1 MARAMKDLGVKINVQ
16 LDIPHRFKWP
26 SNRTEW
32 IEFIVLDHSSKA
44 GVAETWLQ
52 ERILNM
58 FQEEM
63 LYGPRRILVRFKRSS
78 ILVDGVSGRAR
89 NSEYPQ
95 QPHSDGGNGSIYWT
109 LWRYQDVN
117 SGRRNATPEL
127 YAEIHVLN
135 SCFIRIPVTITT
147 NEKLIATPSSAQSH
161 LGHVR
166 KPISPRPL
174 LQSEINLFK
183 GGMNHLGG
191 KVCSR

>member
-63 LYGPRRILVRFKRSS
+63 LYGPRVEGLSPSFYSE
-78 ILVDGVSGRAR
+78 DDYFDVS
-89 NSEYPQ
+89 EF
-95 QPHSDGGNGSIYWT
+95 W
-109 LWRYQDVN
+109 
-117 SGRRNATPEL
+117 
-127 YAEIHVLN
+127 
-135 SCFIRIPVTITT
+135 
-147 NEKLIATPSSAQSH
+147 
-161 LGHVR
+161 
-166 KPISPRPL
+166 
-174 LQSEINLFK
+174 
-183 GGMNHLGG
+183 
-191 KVCSR
+191 